1 MPKAYPWVM
10 RLTHRLYPEA
20 GCVIVGVSLST
31 GAPPALP
38 AVAAILPFQGKSL
51 FGRRPGELPLA
62 PTATQES
69 YAVKV
74 VQYKL

>member
-1 MPKAYPWVM
+1 M
-10 RLTHRLYPEA
+10 RLTHRLSPEA
-20 GCVIVGVSLST
+20 GCVIVEVSLST
-31 GAPPALP
+31 DAPPALP
-38 AVAAILPFQGKSL
+38 AVTAILPFQGKSL
-51 FGRRPGELPLA
+51 LVRAGELPLA

>member
-51 FGRRPGELPLA
+51 LVRTGELPLA